1 MEFKINNRTWNIVEM
16 TQEEIKAEMKKH
28 YDKPD
33 DEGKYFGLTYSDIQ
47 TIFLDKDL
55 CQEQKRTTLIHEL
68 THCYI
73 ESFIT
78 HMSNKEFS
86 EEDVCDIVSYS
97 HYIIKDVVD
106 QYFKEVK

>member
-1 MEFKINNRTWNIVEM
+1 MEFKINNRTWKIVELS
-16 TQEEIKAEMKKH
+16 QEDIKNEMKKH

-33 DEGKYFGLTYSDIQ
+33 EQGKYFGITYSDIQ

-73 ESFIT
+73 ENYIT
-78 HMSNKEFS
+78 HINDRDYST
-86 EEDVCDIVSYS
+86 EDVCDIVSYS
-97 HYIIKDVVD
+97 HDIIREIIDKYFEDV
-106 QYFKEVK
+106 K